1 MKFSVNREKLQK
13 ALQKVGSA
21 VGSHAMLQVL
31 SNVML
36 EAADNTLTL
45 TTTDLEMR
53 ISTSIEAV
61 VEENGVST
69 APARK
74 LTSLVSCFVGDDVF
88 FDIDEKD
95 HIKIKCGTSSFTLLG
110 LPADDFPA
118 ASDFEV
124 KRTVQIKEKD
134 FKRMVSAIRYAVSA
148 DSSRIVLTGVLLSC
162 RENMATLV
170 ATDGKRMAMQEKA
183 PESIEGGDGDAIIP
197 LKAANEVRRLLEGDA
212 ILSIKIGERLCMF
225 EAGGFVVTSKLI
237 EGNYPN
243 YRQVVPTTFKRE
255 ITVPTSVFLAK
266 IETVSL
272 VLSDSSSFI
281 ILDFGDNQLRLAAS
295 SSEVGEGSDMVE
307 VAYEGDAFEVSFNP
321 VFLSEP
327 LRNCDSDTVKL
338 QFNDPLNPVAI
349 EGGEG
354 FLYVIMPIRKK

>member
-1 MKFSVNREKLQK
+1 
-13 ALQKVGSA
+13 
-21 VGSHAMLQVL
+21 
-31 SNVML
+31 
-36 EAADNTLTL
+36 
-45 TTTDLEMR
+45 
-53 ISTSIEAV
+53 
-61 VEENGVST
+61 
-69 APARK
+69 
-74 LTSLVSCFVGDDVF
+74 
-88 FDIDEKD
+88 
-95 HIKIKCGTSSFTLLG
+95 
-110 LPADDFPA
+110 
-118 ASDFEV
+118 
-124 KRTVQIKEKD
+124 
-134 FKRMVSAIRYAVSA
+134 
-148 DSSRIVLTGVLLSC
+148 
-162 RENMATLV
+162 
-170 ATDGKRMAMQEKA
+170 
-183 PESIEGGDGDAIIP
+183 
-197 LKAANEVRRLLEGDA
+197 
-212 ILSIKIGERLCMF
+212 MF

-243 YRQVVPTTFKRE
+243 YRQVVPATFQRE

-281 ILDFGDNQLRLAAS
+281 ILDFDKNQLKLAAS

-321 VFLSEP
+321 VFLAEP